1 MSPRPVASASP
12 RPVVSVIVPFAG
24 SDEQLRACLVR
35 LGRLSLADG
44 DEVLV
49 ADNRPGAFA
58 ATEGVVRIL
67 PAPGVRAAGF
77 ARNCAAA
84 VAVGEWLVFI
94 DADTR
99 PDAALLERYFD
110 PEPGARTGIL
120 AGGIADVPGGP
131 GPAAR
136 HAAARRQL
144 SQQVTLRRPGTP
156 YVQSANMAVRRTAF
170 AAVGGF
176 DDRARSGEDADVCF
190 RLAGAGWE
198 LEERAL
204 ALVEHL
210 TRPTLRGLM
219 AQLARH
225 GSGAAWCNR
234 RHPGEFPPPRVTSLA
249 ARVARSVGRAAAA
262 AASGRPGPA
271 REALL
276 EALEACAFEAGR
288 LLPNRARS
296 R

>member
-1 MSPRPVASASP
+1 MSPRPA
-12 RPVVSVIVPFAG
+12 VSVIIPFAG
-24 SDEQLRACLVR
+24 SDEELRACLAR
-35 LGRLSLADG
+35 LRRLSLADG

-49 ADNRPGAFA
+49 ADNRPGAYA
-58 ATEGVVRIL
+58 AVGEGAVRIL
-67 PAPGVRAAGF
+67 PAAGIRSAGF
-77 ARNCAAA
+77 ARNRAAA
-84 VAVGEWLVFI
+84 VAQGEWLVFV

-110 PEPGARTGIL
+110 PAPRARTGIL

-176 DDRARSGEDADVCF
+176 DEGARSGEDADLCF

-198 LEERAL
+198 LEERAP

-210 TRPTLRGLM
+210 TRSSLGGLL

-234 RHPGEFPPPRVTSLA
+234 RHPGEFPPPRLTSFA
-249 ARVARSVGRAAAA
+249 ARVTRCVGRAAGAA
-262 AASGRPGPA
+262 VSGRRPA
-271 REALL
+271 ARDALL
-276 EALEACAFEAGR
+276 EALEAMAFEAGR